1 MSIELELQSIASGY
15 NTQKINS
22 NFAAIQDAL
31 IKVLSRDGT
40 TPNNMEA
47 DFDLDGNDLL
57 NGGAG
62 AFESLTVGGI
72 DVADLVG
79 APGADGATGPA
90 GPAGADG
97 ADGVDGIMASVV
109 AGSGISVDNTDP
121 ANPIIS
127 TTGSLADGD
136 KGDIVV
142 SGSGSSWLFD
152 TSVVTAAAKTVLDD
166 ATIAD
171 MRTTLGLAI
180 GTNVQA
186 YDADLTT
193 WASIAP
199 SVNVQS
205 IVSAADYAAIRTLL
219 GLVIGTNVQ
228 AYDADL
234 TTWASLTPSANA
246 QSLVTAADYSAMRT
260 LLALVPGTDVQVFDA
275 DLSALAA
282 LSGTNTIYY
291 RSAANTWTAVT
302 IGPNIYFT
310 GGTLK
315 AYEVWGG
322 AISDETTAITTG
334 TGKLSFAIP
343 YAFTV
348 VGVYASLNTVS
359 SSGTPTFDINEAGT
373 TILSTK
379 IVIDVSEKTGGSAG
393 YQGTAAGAAVISDS
407 SLAANAEIT
416 VDIDVAGT
424 GAKGA
429 KVFIIGYPT

>member
-1 MSIELELQSIASGY
+1 MAIELDLQQIASGY
-15 NTQKINS
+15 NLQKINN
-22 NFAAIQDAL
+22 NFAEIQDAL
-31 IKVLSRDGT
+31 INAIDRSGT

-47 DFDLDGNDLL
+47 DLDLDGNDLL
-57 NGGAG
+57 NGGVG
-62 AFESLTVGGI
+62 HFDSLFV
-72 DVADLVG
+72 
-79 APGADGATGPA
+79 
-90 GPAGADG
+90 
-97 ADGVDGIMASVV
+97 DGVPISVDGTGIQSIV
-109 AGSGISVDNTDP
+109 AGTNVIVDNTDP
-121 ANPIIS
+121 ANPIVSS
-127 TTGSLADGD
+127 TGGSGTGVTDGD

-142 SGSGSSWLFD
+142 SGSGAIWSID
-152 TSVVTAAAKTVLDD
+152 TGVIVDADINASAAID
-166 ATIAD
+166 ATKIGG
-171 MRTTLGLAI
+171 GLVSNTEFSYLDGVTSAI
-180 GTNVQA
+180 QTQLNAKQA
-186 YDADLTT
+186 ADADLTT
-193 WASIAP
+193 WASISP
-199 SVNVQS
+199 SANVIS
-205 IVSAADYAAIRTLL
+205 FNSAADYAAMRTLL

-260 LLALVPGTDVQVFDA
+260 LLSLVPGTDVQVFDA

-302 IGPNIYFT
+302 IGANIYFT

-322 AISDETTAITTG
+322 AASDETTAITTG

-359 SSGTPTFDINEAGT
+359 SSGTPTIDINEAGT

-393 YQGTAAGAAVISDS
+393 YQGTAAAAAVISDS
-407 SLAANAEIT
+407 SIAANAEIT

-424 GAKGA
+424 GAKGL